1 MYKIAGLNVKM
12 ECSGETLLTQG
23 EPYRTAAAGQPDM
36 IIDIS
41 DEALVKIKESYP
53 QFCFDEWEYI
63 HKGFAFSYKLLEH
76 SGFCLHASAVAM
88 GNKAVLFSAPCGTG
102 KSTHAGLWQQYFG
115 KDRAVIIN
123 DDRPALRLL
132 GDKICVYGTPWSGK
146 TNLNANIKVPL
157 QAVVFLKQA
166 GENHIERLTNK
177 EAIKRLI
184 RHSIRPNHDKGKMD
198 ALLTLLDTLLQ
209 KTPVYHLDCNISM
222 DAVKLAYDTIN
233 KRMRCII

>member
-1 MYKIAGLNVKM
+1 MMYKIAGLNVKM

-23 EPYRTAAAGQPDM
+23 EPYRTVAGRPQI

-41 DEALVKIKESYP
+41 DETLVKTKKSYP
-53 QFCFDEWEYI
+53 QFCFDEWEHI

-88 GNKAVLFSAPCGTG
+88 DNKTVLFSAPCGTG

-115 KDRAVIIN
+115 KDKALIIN
-123 DDRPALRLL
+123 DDRPALRLIE
-132 GDKICVYGTPWSGK
+132 DEIYVYGTPWSGK

-157 QAVVFLKQA
+157 QAVVFLSQA
-166 GENHIERLTNK
+166 KENHIERLTNK
-177 EAIKRLI
+177 EALKLLLRQ
-184 RHSIRPNHDKGKMD
+184 SIRPNHDNGRMD
-198 ALLTLLDTLLQ
+198 VLLTLLDALLQ
-209 KTPVYHLDCNISM
+209 KIPVYHLSCNISM

-233 KRMRCII
+233 KRMG